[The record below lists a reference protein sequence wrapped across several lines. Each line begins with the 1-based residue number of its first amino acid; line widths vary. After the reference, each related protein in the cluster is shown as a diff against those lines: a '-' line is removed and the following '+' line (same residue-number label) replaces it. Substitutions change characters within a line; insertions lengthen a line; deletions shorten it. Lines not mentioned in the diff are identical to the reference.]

1 MIHLNLEFDILKPQT
16 ALAGYVQAIW
26 SASVKPDTTQT
37 VCKQLLSDAGTGV
50 VFILQNEVQMD
61 GERQAPGVVLLPVSI
76 LAHQVCLPPGAVM
89 TGVRFHPAVGYQL
102 FGKRLDQLLRIQDD
116 HPLASS
122 ALATFESL
130 KTARSPSARISTLY
144 RWVQALIEE
153 YEPQYVRHII
163 DQPTGTLSQR
173 QRERNFQKWL
183 GITPKHYQRIK
194 RVKHTLEQLRA
205 QPDLTLS
212 ELALEQGFSDQAHM
226 TRECKQI
233 ARMTPKQFVRK
244 RNL

>member
-1 MIHLNLEFDILKPQT
+1 MNLEFDILKPQT

-37 VCKQLLSDAGTGV
+37 VRKQLLSDAGTGV

-61 GERQAPGVVLLPVSI
+61 GEWQAPGVILLPVSI

-102 FGKRLDQLLRIQDD
+102 FGKRLEQLLRIQDD
-116 HPLASS
+116 HPLGSS

-130 KTARSPSARISTLY
+130 QTARSPSARISTLY

-153 YEPQYVRHII
+153 YEPQSLTSLQGRSV
-163 DQPTGTLSQR
+163 SA
-173 QRERNFQKWL
+173 RESAIFRNGWGL
-183 GITPKHYQRIK
+183 LLNITN
-194 RVKHTLEQLRA
+194 
-205 QPDLTLS
+205 
-212 ELALEQGFSDQAHM
+212 ALNE
-226 TRECKQI
+226 
-233 ARMTPKQFVRK
+233 
-244 RNL
+244 